1 MFLSFGPVL
10 VTLDEVGEI
19 GGLQVATV
27 LNGEVRRKNVV
38 SNMTYGSWQ
47 LVLLHPEVMTLLP
60 GGDAEL
66 QRPEGSLLRQGGSRA
81 GGRVGAGLAVG
92 R

>member
-1 MFLSFGPVL
+1 MFFSFGPVL

-38 SNMTYGSWQ
+38 SNMTYGPWQ
-47 LVLLHPEVMTLLP
+47 SVLFHPGVMTLLP
-60 GGDAEL
+60 GVIRSYNAP
-66 QRPEGSLLRQGGSRA
+66 RFASPPR
-81 GGRVGAGLAVG
+81 
-92 R
+92 